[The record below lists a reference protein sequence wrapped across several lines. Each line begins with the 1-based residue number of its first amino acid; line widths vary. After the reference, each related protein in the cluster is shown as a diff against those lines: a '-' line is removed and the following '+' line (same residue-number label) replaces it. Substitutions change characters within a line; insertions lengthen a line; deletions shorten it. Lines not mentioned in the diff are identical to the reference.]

1 MVKIVVS
8 CLKLF
13 GGIGVYTGDVVLA
26 RDYYL
31 DFAEMLDEGLYPL
44 HNLVWIGIYR
54 NGEGICGYTGGMIN
68 FGYNEIEVLGSSAE
82 PMELHLFISNVA
94 GYVIDEGVVFSDG
107 ETIGYSEDQKL
118 PITVSP
124 GEAVDGESVKIEF

>member
-1 MVKIVVS
+1 
-8 CLKLF
+8 
-13 GGIGVYTGDVVLA
+13 
-26 RDYYL
+26 
-31 DFAEMLDEGLYPL
+31 
-44 HNLVWIGIYR
+44 
-54 NGEGICGYTGGMIN
+54 MIN

-94 GYVIDEGVVFSDG
+94 GYAIDEGVVFSDG